1 MRKFSVAALALLFMG
16 AGVLHLVRPEP
27 FIQIVPPALPN
38 PDWMVLISG
47 LAEMA
52 GGIGILIP
60 STRPAA
66 RWGLVAL
73 LVAVFPA
80 NIYMAVRHIE
90 PAGTH
95 IPSALLWLRLPLQPL
110 LIWWVIAATGFKT
123 GAVR

>member
-90 PAGTH
+90 PAGTQ

-110 LIWWVIAATGFKT
+110 LIWWVIAATR
-123 GAVR
+123 AVT